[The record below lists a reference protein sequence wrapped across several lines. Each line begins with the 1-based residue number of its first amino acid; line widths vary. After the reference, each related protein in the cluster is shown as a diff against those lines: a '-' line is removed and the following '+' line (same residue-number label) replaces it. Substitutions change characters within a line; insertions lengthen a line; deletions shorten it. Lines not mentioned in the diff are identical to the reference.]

1 MMFIKKL
8 HTLEVNVMKEAK
20 KEKRKYDKRKENDRI
35 QFLKKLAVGG
45 APLLMS
51 IGLVTIKKLKK

>member
-1 MMFIKKL
+1 
-8 HTLEVNVMKEAK
+8 MKEAK

>member
-1 MMFIKKL
+1 MFIKKL